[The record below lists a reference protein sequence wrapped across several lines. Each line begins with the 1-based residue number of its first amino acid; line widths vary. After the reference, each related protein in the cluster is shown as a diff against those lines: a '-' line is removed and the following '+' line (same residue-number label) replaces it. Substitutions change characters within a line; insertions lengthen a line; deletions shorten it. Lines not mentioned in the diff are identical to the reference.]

1 MKPFRQRL
9 NDYKLTISGMSS
21 LPEDSL
27 KNWLDKYANKGGGF
41 NPGDFLPGKIYTFEY
56 RDELT
61 EKKKFINKRPVV
73 FFMGFNNLQNKLA
86 FSGIDLILM
95 PPQLRL
101 LFLERIETVYGAQI
115 EKNVEKILEDSNDQI
130 ALKTD
135 FETVNSILSGIPFKN
150 TYRYWNID
158 KIRDVKEISY
168 EDWTKI
174 VYLNTRSVEGT
185 TIEEIYK
192 KNIQ

>member
-1 MKPFRQRL
+1 M
-9 NDYKLTISGMSS
+9 
-21 LPEDSL
+21 

-41 NPGDFLPGKIYTFEY
+41 SPADFLPGKIYTFEY